1 MIRKLGKYESFFA
14 VTSALLVT
22 GSAMLFLG
30 YKLINLWGKLKM
42 QDYMLKQ
49 KQEDKFSAILIGKM
63 FILLTVITCFSLAL
77 NI

>member
-63 FILLTVITCFSLAL
+63 FILLTVITCFSLV
-77 NI
+77 IHI

>member
-14 VTSALLVT
+14 VTSVLLVT

-30 YKLINLWGKLKM
+30 CKLINLWGKLKM

>member
-1 MIRKLGKYESFFA
+1 
-14 VTSALLVT
+14 
-22 GSAMLFLG
+22 
-30 YKLINLWGKLKM
+30 M

-49 KQEDKFSAILIGKM
+49 KQEDKFSTILIGKM

>member
-14 VTSALLVT
+14 VTSVLLVT
-22 GSAMLFLG
+22 GSAMLFIG

>member
-14 VTSALLVT
+14 VTSVLLVT